1 MLIDSNAYIG
11 NWPFRKLDYN
21 SCKSLVGRMDQFR
34 VDLSLISNMNGVFYK
49 NTQSANEEL
58 YKEVNS
64 NKNFKRK
71 FIPIA
76 VINPV
81 YNGWRDDLN
90 LSIGR
95 YGMKGVRIFP
105 KYHRYELSNPNCI
118 ELVKRCRDLDV
129 PVILSLRMV
138 DKRPSSWLDIDE
150 EWALK
155 DVMSIIKEVPDA
167 KYHIVNI
174 ANSPALNEEDTDL
187 LKRSKI
193 LMDTSGRALAN
204 LGVLIKK
211 YGSNKFAFGTHSPI
225 LDYTTG
231 LLRIEGL
238 YPNEA
243 DEQTKNLLRSGNVK
257 SFFKL

>member
-129 PVILSLRMV
+129 PVILSL
-138 DKRPSSWLDIDE
+138 
-150 EWALK
+150 
-155 DVMSIIKEVPDA
+155 
-167 KYHIVNI
+167 
-174 ANSPALNEEDTDL
+174 
-187 LKRSKI
+187 
-193 LMDTSGRALAN
+193 
-204 LGVLIKK
+204 
-211 YGSNKFAFGTHSPI
+211 
-225 LDYTTG
+225 
-231 LLRIEGL
+231 
-238 YPNEA
+238 
-243 DEQTKNLLRSGNVK
+243 
-257 SFFKL
+257 